1 MSDNEEFPVKQIKF
15 LGTGGNLFSIY
26 IVNAILTAIT
36 LGFYYPWAKASTLKY
51 IYEETELEGNRFR
64 FHGTGKEMFLGYLK
78 AVGIFAVLYGLIIW
92 AALSKNP
99 ILTIYVM
106 VFIYVILLFL
116 VPVAI
121 HGSMKYRLS
130 RSSFRGIH
138 FGYRGKMVDLLKKF
152 LKGIFLTVITLGI
165 YSPWFTISIRK
176 YVIENIRFGDI
187 KFRYLGKGSDYFMV
201 IIVGYFLTI
210 ITFGIYSFWFAK
222 DLFNYYVNNIE
233 LEQDERIIILNS
245 TATGSGYFKL
255 IIVNVLIIIFSL
267 GLATPWATV
276 RTLRFIFSN
285 VLIIGELD
293 LDNIKQTEK
302 SYKDATGEDVL
313 DMMDIG
319 LV

>member
-1 MSDNEEFPVKQIKF
+1 MSENKEFPVKQINF

-36 LGFYYPWAKASTLKY
+36 LGFYYPWAKAATLTY
-51 IYEETELEGNRFR
+51 IYAETELEGSRFR
-64 FHGTGKEMFLGYLK
+64 FHGTGKEMFKGYLK
-78 AVGIFAVLYGLIIW
+78 AVGIFAVIYALFIW
-92 AALSKNP
+92 ASLSKD
-99 ILTIYVM
+99 LTIIVSVFSLVYVAL
-106 VFIYVILLFL
+106 FILI
-116 VPVAI
+116 PIAI

-130 RSSFRGIH
+130 RSSYRSIH

-152 LKGIFLTVITLGI
+152 LKGIFLTIVTLGI

-176 YVIENIRFGDI
+176 YIIENIRFGNI
-187 KFRYLGKGSDYFMV
+187 KFRYLGKGTDYFMV
-201 IIVGYFLTI
+201 IITGYFLTL
-210 ITFGIYSFWFAK
+210 ITLGIYGFWFAK

-233 LEQDERIIILNS
+233 LEQDENTIILSS
-245 TATGSGYFKL
+245 TASGSGYFRL
-255 IIVNVLIIIFSL
+255 IIGNIFIVIFSL

-276 RTLRFIFSN
+276 RTLRFVFSN
-285 VLIIGELD
+285 VQIIGNLN

-302 SYKDATGEDVL
+302 SYTDATGEDVL